1 MLISEKLNI
10 FCNPTPVIE
19 NPASVEALFC
29 FRLRKVYNFL
39 SSVVITT
46 GKRGNFNCSSIR
58 PIVLKCGRGRI
69 CGPLMLMRCDAA
81 CIRICIC
88 IFNNAYYFLKYL
100 SY

>member
-58 PIVLKCGRGRI
+58 PIVLKCGR
-69 CGPLMLMRCDAA
+69 MAA
-81 CIRICIC
+81 YAVHLCLCS
-88 IFNNAYYFLKYL
+88 AM
-100 SY
+100 SHA